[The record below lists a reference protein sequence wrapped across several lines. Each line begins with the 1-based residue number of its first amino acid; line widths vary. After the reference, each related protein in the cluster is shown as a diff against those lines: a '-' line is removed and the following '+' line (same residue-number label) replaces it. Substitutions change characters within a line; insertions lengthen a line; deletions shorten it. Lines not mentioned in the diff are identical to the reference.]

1 MIKRNQVYH
10 TTVFYTYALRFW
22 LFFIGSSFAVFSQNY
37 PVQVSPQ
44 LIQPHSLVLSDY
56 AQGSGDKI
64 MLNLLLTDLNVSSVQ
79 VRLKMSIEN
88 ASGVLLASKEN
99 TIGNSPIFLDGGVL
113 VRLDSDDLVPYFS
126 FENINGISPN
136 QYNTQL
142 PEGVY
147 RFCFEVFD
155 QLTGKRLSAKSCAT
169 AYLKLND
176 PPVLNIPSKGEQIT
190 IKEKQNIIFQWTP
203 RHLST
208 SRVVYD
214 FELVELWDKDL
225 DPEYGFTLGSPVY
238 YGTVSSTTIV
248 LREEEIVLSPNSRYA
263 WRVTAKQTDDFD
275 NANTFKNNGHSE
287 IFNFTYSKGCE
298 APKFIVTESRTSK
311 SEKIIWQKA
320 SDHEDYNI
328 QYRNKSA
335 LNSEWFDI
343 TTHNNQVILQQLE
356 PTTTYQYRVGGRCDT
371 AGDSYTYSSIYEF
384 TTLEANNSI
393 TYSCG
398 IRPSINIT
406 HKEPLS
412 ALVVNDVF
420 RVADFEVVVKDVAQ
434 GNLSP
439 SDLGTLIDQPNG
451 VFSGWGYVNIPYMR
465 DSKIKVEFK
474 NVKLNSDYDLY
485 DGFVYSSFNSNMNGI
500 DNIGDDLGDLLVD
513 NNEESTFYEDIN
525 FDNDQTSTTSS
536 IGNDDNNQDI
546 LDSSEENNANSNNE
560 NDIIEYNNSAD
571 GSNDNAGTNNSNS
584 QIGLDIGDDNVDS
597 LGEHNETGIGE
608 VSLSYLNSEYSNEAT
623 IPFKF
628 SQNSFNLKNVPE
640 DSSVIWEISSNKVSN
655 ILEES
660 ALYTTSGIQDEYL
673 TADILNQ
680 IVNYKEIKEI
690 TAINEFDGKVL
701 YKANLEP
708 EKFELTGIYVKDKL
722 APARKAYWGETLY
735 MVKHDEVEAKVMA
748 KSKASAFTS
757 PFLKWETGTQLSS
770 NESEKNVETY
780 LYENSFSKEYSSFAW
795 PMLLGE
801 RTHSISAKNLLTGQQ
816 YGVTIKTM
824 KSNKRSITVPPSSF
838 YNLGVKMN
846 SIITGVTKVKKALDV
861 FGKDNI
867 KIRVKPLAN
876 QGHAWN
882 QEDPKSRFYQQVKE
896 YKLEGGIELASK
908 DFTFN
913 PGPLKFL
920 KEMGIADIGIYLRA
934 LMAANLAGE
943 HGWVHTMSPEKPV
956 EEYGRAHFSTK
967 GCVEAGVKAELLV
980 AQEYIDLELRGYAS
994 SCISGDIFYYPKTNR
1009 FDGGISVKPLIVGV
1023 KVKAV
1028 SKGYFDWTLI
1038 DYEGKIGLFDPIKIY

>member
-1 MIKRNQVYH
+1 MLKKNEVYH
-10 TTVFYTYALRFW
+10 TNVFYTYTLRFW
-22 LFFIGSSFAVFSQNY
+22 LFFVGSSFAVFSQNY

-44 LIQPHSLVLSDY
+44 LMQPYGLVLSEY
-56 AQGSGDKI
+56 GQGSGGKI
-64 MLNLLLTDLNVSSVQ
+64 MVNLLLADLNASSIQ
-79 VRLKMSIEN
+79 VRLKISLEN
-88 ASGVLLASKEN
+88 TSGVLLTSKEN
-99 TIGNSPIFLDGGVL
+99 TIGSSPIFLDGGAL
-113 VRLDSDDLVPYFS
+113 VRLDSDDLAPYFS
-126 FENINGISPN
+126 YENINGISPN

-176 PPVLNIPSKGEQIT
+176 PPVLNIPANGEQVS

-203 RHLST
+203 RHMST
-208 SRVVYD
+208 SQVVYD
-214 FELVELWDKDL
+214 FELVELWDKNL

-248 LREEEIVLSPNSRYA
+248 LREEEVVLSPNSSYA
-263 WRVTAKQTDDFD
+263 WRVTVKQANGFD
-275 NANTFKNNGHSE
+275 STNTFKNNGHSE

-298 APKFIVTESRTSK
+298 APKFIVTESRSGK
-311 SEKIIWQKA
+311 SERIVWEKA

-335 LNSEWFDI
+335 PNSEWFDI
-343 TTHNNQVILQQLE
+343 TTYNNQVILQQLE
-356 PTTTYQYRVGGRCDT
+356 AATTYQYRVGGRCGT
-371 AGDSYTYSSIYEF
+371 GKDSYTYSSIYEF
-384 TTLEANNSI
+384 TTLEVNNST

-406 HKEPLS
+406 NKEPLS
-412 ALVVNDVF
+412 VLVVNDVF
-420 RVADFEVVVKDVAQ
+420 RVADFEVVVKGVTQ
-434 GNLSP
+434 GNISP
-439 SDLGTLIDQPNG
+439 SDLGMSIDQPKG
-451 VFSGWGYVNIPYMR
+451 VFSGWGYVNIPYIG
-465 DSKIKVEFK
+465 DSRIKVKFE

-485 DGFVYSSFNSNMNGI
+485 DGFVHSSFNPNTDGI
-500 DNIGDDLGDLLVD
+500 DDIGDDVGDLLAD
-513 NNEESTFYEDIN
+513 NNEESPLYDDTNVD
-525 FDNDQTSTTSS
+525 DDQNSTTSDT
-536 IGNDDNNQDI
+536 GNDHDNQDI
-546 LDSSEENNANSNNE
+546 LDSSEESNVSGNNE
-560 NDIIEYNNSAD
+560 SYNIQDNNVDI
-571 GSNDNAGTNNSNS
+571 SNDNMDTNNNNS
-584 QIGLDIGDDNVDS
+584 QTDLSIGDDNVDS
-597 LGEHNETGIGE
+597 LGDQNEIGTDE
-608 VSLSYLNSEYSNEAT
+608 VSLSYLNTEYSNGAI
-623 IPFKF
+623 IPVKF

-680 IVNYKEIKEI
+680 IANYKEIKEI

-701 YKANLEP
+701 YKANLEA
-708 EKFELTGIYVKDKL
+708 EKFELTGVYVRDKL

-748 KSKASAFTS
+748 KSKTSTFTS
-757 PFLKWETGTQLSS
+757 PFLKWETRTQLSS
-770 NESEKNVETY
+770 NESEKNVEAH
-780 LYENSFSKEYSSFAW
+780 LYENSFSKEYSSYAW
-795 PMLLGE
+795 PMLSGK
-801 RTHSISAKNLLTGQQ
+801 RTHSITAKNLLNGQQ

-861 FGKDNI
+861 FGKGSI

-876 QGHAWN
+876 QGLAWN
-882 QEDPKSRFYQQVKE
+882 QEDPSSRFYQEVKE
-896 YKLEGGIELASK
+896 YKLKGGIELTSK

-920 KEMGIADIGIYLRA
+920 KEMGVADVGIYLRA
-934 LMAANLAGE
+934 LMGVTLAGE
-943 HGWVHTMSPEKPV
+943 HGWVHTISPEKLV
-956 EEYGRAHFSTK
+956 EEYGRAHFYTK

-980 AQEYIDLELRGYAS
+980 AQEYIDLELKGYAS
-994 SCISGDIFYYPKTNR
+994 SCIYGDIFYYPKTNK

-1023 KVKAV
+1023 KAKAV
-1028 SKGYFDWTLI
+1028 SKGYFDWTLL
-1038 DYEGKIGLFDPIKIY
+1038 DYEGKISLFDPIKIY